1 MLPTYEAIL
10 QPDGRLQFVDGPAAA
25 AFRAPQRVLVTFID
39 ERVSLESLPGG
50 QPRGVPFSA
59 DWQALA
65 GMAKNS
71 PQWQGDPLAIQ
82 QDMRREW
89 D

>member
-25 AFRAPQRVLVTFID
+25 ARGPRHVLVTFTDASIAHD
-39 ERVSLESLPGG
+39 VALGE
-50 QPRGVPFSA
+50 QPLSVAAPA
-59 DWQALA
+59 NWQAHVGVL
-65 GMAKNS
+65 KDS
-71 PQWQGDPLAIQ
+71 PHWQGDPVVIQ
-82 QDMRREW
+82 QDLRRDW

>member
-25 AFRAPQRVLVTFID
+25 ARGPRHVLVTFTD
-39 ERVSLESLPGG
+39 ASMAHHVALGE
-50 QPRGVPFSA
+50 QPLSVAAPA
-59 DWQALA
+59 DWHAHVGVL
-65 GMAKNS
+65 KDS
-71 PQWQGDPLAIQ
+71 PHWQGDPVAIQ
-82 QDMRREW
+82 QDLRRDW